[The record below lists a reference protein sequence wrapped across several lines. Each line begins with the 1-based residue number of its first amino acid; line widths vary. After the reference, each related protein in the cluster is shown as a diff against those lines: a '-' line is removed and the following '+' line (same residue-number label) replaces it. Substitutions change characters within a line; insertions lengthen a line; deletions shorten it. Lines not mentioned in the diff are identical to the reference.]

1 MPATRCLCGRSAL
14 RLAACADPALLAAFA
29 AAGRDEEDALDPS
42 AATGI
47 SWSALPV
54 ADMLKVVQ
62 LFGGTAPDI
71 AGVQDKKARL
81 AESITEALLSL
92 GDD

>member
-1 MPATRCLCGRSAL
+1 MRAQEELGRLYRDLQSKSAALEEELAEMKKMRTAT
-14 RLAACADPALLAAFA
+14 
-29 AAGRDEEDALDPS
+29 ALDPS

-47 SWSALPV
+47 SWCALPV

-71 AGVQDKKARL
+71 AGVQDKKAML

>member
-1 MPATRCLCGRSAL
+1 
-14 RLAACADPALLAAFA
+14 
-29 AAGRDEEDALDPS
+29 
-42 AATGI
+42 
-47 SWSALPV
+47 
-54 ADMLKVVQ
+54 MLKVVQ

-71 AGVQDKKARL
+71 AGVQDKKALL

>member
-1 MPATRCLCGRSAL
+1 M
-14 RLAACADPALLAAFA
+14 
-29 AAGRDEEDALDPS
+29 
-42 AATGI
+42 
-47 SWSALPV
+47 

-71 AGVQDKKARL
+71 SGVKDKKAML

>member
-1 MPATRCLCGRSAL
+1 MRAQEELGRLYRDLQSKSAALEEELAEMKKMQTATAL
-14 RLAACADPALLAAFA
+14 N
-29 AAGRDEEDALDPS
+29 PS
-42 AATGI
+42 AATGV

-71 AGVQDKKARL
+71 AGVQDKKALL

>member
-1 MPATRCLCGRSAL
+1 MW
-14 RLAACADPALLAAFA
+14 LAACADPALLAAFA
-29 AAGRDEEDALDPS
+29 VAGIDEEDADGGRARPVRRHRHQLVERC
-42 AATGI
+42 
-47 SWSALPV
+47 PV

-71 AGVQDKKARL
+71 SGVKDKKAML

>member
-1 MPATRCLCGRSAL
+1 MKKMKTVA
-14 RLAACADPALLAAFA
+14 
-29 AAGRDEEDALDPS
+29 ALDPS

-47 SWSALPV
+47 SWSAY
-54 ADMLKVVQ
+54 MLKVVQ

-71 AGVQDKKARL
+71 AGVQDKKAML

>member
-1 MPATRCLCGRSAL
+1 MRAQEELGRLYRDLQSKSAAL
-14 RLAACADPALLAAFA
+14 EEELAEMKKMKTAA
-29 AAGRDEEDALDPS
+29 ALDPS
-42 AATGI
+42 AATGM
-47 SWSALPV
+47 SWFALPV

-71 AGVQDKKARL
+71 AGVQDKKAML

>member
-1 MPATRCLCGRSAL
+1 MKKMRT
-14 RLAACADPALLAAFA
+14 AA
-29 AAGRDEEDALDPS
+29 ALDPS

-54 ADMLKVVQ
+54 ADML
-62 LFGGTAPDI
+62 GGTAPDI
-71 AGVQDKKARL
+71 AGVQDKKAML

>member
-1 MPATRCLCGRSAL
+1 MRAQEELGRLYRDLQSKSAALEEELAEMKKMRTAT
-14 RLAACADPALLAAFA
+14 
-29 AAGRDEEDALDPS
+29 ALDPS

-47 SWSALPV
+47 NWSALNV

-71 AGVQDKKARL
+71 AGVQDKKALL

>member
-1 MPATRCLCGRSAL
+1 LRAQEELGRLYRDLQSKSAALEEELAEMKKMRTAT
-14 RLAACADPALLAAFA
+14 
-29 AAGRDEEDALDPS
+29 ALDPS

-47 SWSALPV
+47 NWSALNV

-62 LFGGTAPDI
+62 LFGGPAPDI
-71 AGVQDKKARL
+71 AGVQDKRARL
-81 AESITEALLSL
+81 AESITESLLSL